1 MQYVSLSRV
10 PNRYPSISNYTKF
23 KEDVVILN
31 GLYPERNKI
40 NYQLPKYDDIT
51 PIDNTTFR
59 FVISVLIDEND
70 TSPKYFTSKT
80 FYNDIKLAYR
90 VGNPFFPIQAL
101 IGNGSVLTIN
111 LKQYFEIFDKF
122 ETDEKDTPV
131 DVVKNIFI
139 ANPSETNE
147 SIQSFKNEIALLN
160 DDIDK
165 LNIDISY
172 AEGELLKES
181 TTKQNGKETFITKLK
196 KRNSKSRQSSLNDAI
211 STLKIERDTLITKRN
226 KLESNIKE
234 LNTAVSNSLLSDNS
248 VIDYNALIKFIDF
261 MVQPPK
267 FELSGIETNN
277 VIPAEQIGEWA
288 GEYISAYKR
297 RQAGEFIQATTIDER
312 ITPPKTEE
320 NEPKTAV
327 GKILQKIGN
336 LPVIKQVVGAVK
348 AVGKFFKK
356 LFSDSR
362 LKTDIVKVGQ
372 IEDINIYKFKFIYDK
387 SKTQIGVIAQ
397 ELLNT
402 KYADCVSTDPSTGF
416 YIVNYNLLQQKV
428 DIIGAIDRAQKELLG
443 NKNIFTKLRNRIES
457 PKPAYN
463 QEVPTKKLTIGNKL
477 SKLSNDTKRDIGT
490 GIFKRKRK

>member
-59 FVISVLIDEND
+59 FVISILVDEND

-101 IGNGSVLTIN
+101 IGGGSVLTIN

-131 DVVKNIFI
+131 DVIKNIFI
-139 ANPSETNE
+139 SDTSDTSVNIDT
-147 SIQSFKNEIALLN
+147 IKNELIEVNKEIDVFNLKIAELVTELDN
-160 DDIDK
+160 QTYNPTDDINERIQNRARRSINGDTVSDQIDS
-165 LNIDISY
+165 LNI
-172 AEGELLKES
+172 EL
-181 TTKQNGKETFITKLK
+181 N
-196 KRNSKSRQSSLNDAI
+196 
-211 STLKIERDTLITKRN
+211 TLITKRD
-226 KLESNIKE
+226 KLNEDITSATTSVN
-234 LNTAVSNSLLSDNS
+234 NSLLSDNS
-248 VIDYNALIKFIDF
+248 VIDYEALIKFIDF

-267 FELSGIETNN
+267 FELAGIETNN
-277 VIPAEQIGEWA
+277 VIPAEQIGEWS

-297 RQAGEFIQATTIDER
+297 RQAGEVIQATTIDER
-312 ITPPKTEE
+312 ITPPNSEE
-320 NEPKTAV
+320 DGPKTVV
-327 GKILQKIGN
+327 GKVLEKIGN

-348 AVGKFFKK
+348 AVGKFLGK

-372 IEDINIYKFKFIYDK
+372 IEDINIYKFKFKFNK

-416 YIVNYNLLQQKV
+416 YVVNYNILQQKI
-428 DIIGAIDRAQKELLG
+428 DIIGAIDRVQKEILG

-477 SKLSNDTKRDIGT
+477 SKLSNNVKKDIGNT
-490 GIFKRKRK
+490 IFKRKRK

>member
-31 GLYPERNKI
+31 GLYPERNRI
-40 NYQLPKYDDIT
+40 NYKLPKYDDII
-51 PIDNTTFR
+51 PVDNTTFR
-59 FVISVLIDEND
+59 FVISILVDEND

-80 FYNDIKLAYR
+80 FYSDIKLAYR

-101 IGNGSVLTIN
+101 IGNGSVLTLN

-122 ETDEKDTPV
+122 EKDEKDAPV
-131 DVVKNIFI
+131 DVIKNIFVSDTSDTNINVDSIKNELIEVNKQIDELNLNI
-139 ANPSETNE
+139 AGLETELDEQTNNPSNDINEKIQNRARRSRNNETVPDKIDNLKIE
-147 SIQSFKNEIALLN
+147 LN
-160 DDIDK
+160 TLTIKRDK
-165 LNIDISY
+165 LNEDIK
-172 AEGELLKES
+172 LTIES
-181 TTKQNGKETFITKLK
+181 V
-196 KRNSKSRQSSLNDAI
+196 D
-211 STLKIERDTLITKRN
+211 
-226 KLESNIKE
+226 
-234 LNTAVSNSLLSDNS
+234 NSLLSDNS
-248 VIDYNALIKFIDF
+248 VIDYEALIKFIDF

-277 VIPAEQIGEWA
+277 VLPAEQIGEWA
-288 GEYISAYKR
+288 GEYIGAYKR

-312 ITPPKTEE
+312 ITPPKSEDD
-320 NEPKTAV
+320 EPKTAV
-327 GKILQKIGN
+327 GKVLQKIGN
-336 LPVIKQVVGAVK
+336 LPVIKQVVGVVK

-402 KYADCVSTDPSTGF
+402 KYADCITTDPSTGF
-416 YIVNYNLLQQKV
+416 YIVNYNVLQQKI
-428 DIIGAIDRAQKELLG
+428 DIIGAIDKIQKDLSNGKGLFA
-443 NKNIFTKLRNRIES
+443 KIKNRIES
-457 PKPAYN
+457 PKPAYLT
-463 QEVPTKKLTIGNKL
+463 EVPTKKLTIGNKF
-477 SKLSNDTKRDIGT
+477 SKLSNNVTKDVGNA
-490 GIFKRKRK
+490 IFKKKRR

>member
-31 GLYPERNKI
+31 GLYPERNRI
-40 NYQLPKYDDIT
+40 NYKLPKYDDIT
-51 PIDNTTFR
+51 TVDNTTFR
-59 FVISVLIDEND
+59 FVISILIDEND

-101 IGNGSVLTIN
+101 IGNGSILTLN

-122 ETDEKDTPV
+122 EKDEKDAPV

-139 ANPSETNE
+139 SNPSETNE
-147 SIQSFKNEIALLN
+147 SIESFKNEIALLD

-165 LNIDISY
+165 LNIDISE

-181 TTKQNGKETFITKLK
+181 TLKQTGKETFITKMK
-196 KRNSKSRQSSLNDAI
+196 KRNNKSKQTSLNDAI
-211 STLKIERDTLITKRN
+211 STLKIQKDTFITKKN
-226 KLESNIKE
+226 KLERDIKE
-234 LNTAVSNSLLSDNS
+234 LNSAVSNSLLSDNS
-248 VIDYNALIKFIDF
+248 VIDYEALVRFIDF

-277 VIPAEQIGEWA
+277 VLPAEQIGEWA

-297 RQAGEFIQATTIDER
+297 RQAGEVIQATTIDER
-312 ITPPKTEE
+312 ISQPKVEGE
-320 NEPKTAV
+320 KTL
-327 GKILQKIGN
+327 IQKIGE
-336 LPVIKQVVGAVK
+336 LPVIKQIVSVVK
-348 AVGKFFKK
+348 AVGKFFGK

-362 LKTDIVKVGQ
+362 LKTDIVKVGE
-372 IEDINIYKFKFIYDK
+372 IDGINIYKFKFIYDK

-402 KYADCVSTDPSTGF
+402 QYADCISTDPSTGF
-416 YIVNYNLLQQKV
+416 YVVNYNLLQQKV
-428 DIIGAIDRAQKELLG
+428 DIIGAIDKAQKGLLN

-457 PKPAYN
+457 PKPAYT

-477 SKLSNDTKRDIGT
+477 SKLSNNTKRDVGNT
-490 GIFKRKRK
+490 IFKKKRG

>member
-59 FVISVLIDEND
+59 FVISVLIGEND
-70 TSPKYFTSKT
+70 TSPKYFTSRT

-139 ANPSETNE
+139 SDTSDTN
-147 SIQSFKNEIALLN
+147 INIDNIKNELIEVNKQIDELNFKIAGLETELDIQIN
-160 DDIDK
+160 NPTDDINERIKNRARRSKNNETVPTQIDNLNIELKTLIIKRDK
-165 LNIDISY
+165 LNEDIVS
-172 AEGELLKES
+172 A
-181 TTKQNGKETFITKLK
+181 TTSAN
-196 KRNSKSRQSSLNDAI
+196 
-211 STLKIERDTLITKRN
+211 
-226 KLESNIKE
+226 
-234 LNTAVSNSLLSDNS
+234 NSLLSDNS
-248 VIDYNALIKFIDF
+248 IIDYEALIKFIDY
-261 MVQPPK
+261 MVQPPR

-277 VIPAEQIGEWA
+277 VIPAEQIGQWS

-297 RQAGEFIQATTIDER
+297 RQAGDVIQATTIDER
-312 ITPPKTEE
+312 ITPPKTEEE

-372 IEDINIYKFKFIYDK
+372 IEDINIYKFKFKFDK

-402 KYADCVSTDPSTGF
+402 KYADCVSTDPSTG
-416 YIVNYNLLQQKV
+416 YYVVNYNVLQQKV
-428 DIIGAIDRAQKELLG
+428 DIIGAIDRAQKEILG
-443 NKNIFTKLRNRIES
+443 NKNIFTRIKNKIES

-477 SKLSNDTKRDIGT
+477 SKLSNNIKKDIGNT
-490 GIFKRKRK
+490 IFKKKRK

>member
-40 NYQLPKYDDIT
+40 NYQLPKYDDII

-59 FVISVLIDEND
+59 FVISILVDEND

-101 IGNGSVLTIN
+101 IGGGSVLTIN

-122 ETDEKDTPV
+122 ETDEKEAPV
-131 DVVKNIFI
+131 DVIKNIFI
-139 ANPSETNE
+139 ADTSDTSVNIDT
-147 SIQSFKNEIALLN
+147 IKNELIEVNKEIDVLNLKIAELVTELDN
-160 DDIDK
+160 QTYNPTDDINERIQNRARRSINGDTVPDQIDSLNIELNTLIIKRDK
-165 LNIDISY
+165 LNEDITS
-172 AEGELLKES
+172 ATQS
-181 TTKQNGKETFITKLK
+181 T
-196 KRNSKSRQSSLNDAI
+196 D
-211 STLKIERDTLITKRN
+211 
-226 KLESNIKE
+226 
-234 LNTAVSNSLLSDNS
+234 NSLLSDNS
-248 VIDYNALIKFIDF
+248 IIDYEALIKFIDF
-261 MVQPPK
+261 MVQPSK

-277 VIPAEQIGEWA
+277 VLPAEQIGEWA

-297 RQAGEFIQATTIDER
+297 RQAGDVIQATTIDER
-312 ITPPKTEE
+312 ITPPKVEE
-320 NEPKTAV
+320 EKTL
-327 GKILQKIGN
+327 IQKIAN

-372 IEDINIYKFKFIYDK
+372 VEDINIYKFKFKFDK

-402 KYADCVSTDPSTGF
+402 KYADCVSTDPSTG
-416 YIVNYNLLQQKV
+416 YYVVNYNLLQQKV
-428 DIIGAIDRAQKELLG
+428 DIIGAIDRVQKEILG

-457 PKPAYN
+457 PKPAY
-463 QEVPTKKLTIGNKL
+463 QTEVPTKKLTIGNRL
-477 SKLSNDTKRDIGT
+477 SKLANNTKRDVGNT
-490 GIFKRKRK
+490 IFRKKRK

>member
-70 TSPKYFTSKT
+70 TSPKYFTSRT

-122 ETDEKDTPV
+122 EKDEKDAPV

-139 ANPSETNE
+139 SNPSETNE
-147 SIQSFKNEIALLN
+147 SIQSFKNEIVLLN

-165 LNIDISY
+165 LNIDISE

-196 KRNSKSRQSSLNDAI
+196 KRNSKSKQSSLNDAI

-226 KLESNIKE
+226 KLDSNIKE

-248 VIDYNALIKFIDF
+248 VIDYNSLIKFIDF

-267 FELSGIETNN
+267 FELAGIETNN

-297 RQAGEFIQATTIDER
+297 RQAGEVIQATTIDER
-312 ITPPKTEE
+312 ITPPAKEGEKTL
-320 NEPKTAV
+320 
-327 GKILQKIGN
+327 IQKIGE
-336 LPVIKQVVGAVK
+336 LPVIKQIVGAVK

-372 IEDINIYKFKFIYDK
+372 VEDINIYKFKFIYDK

-402 KYADCVSTDPSTGF
+402 KYADCVSTDESTGF
-416 YIVNYNLLQQKV
+416 YVVNYNILQQKV
-428 DIIGAIDRAQKELLG
+428 DIIGAIDRVQKEILG
-443 NKNIFTKLRNRIES
+443 NKNIFTRIKNRIES

-463 QEVPTKKLTIGNKL
+463 QEVPTKQLSKGGLF
-477 SKLSNDTKRDIGT
+477 SKLSNDTKRDVGN

>member
-1 MQYVSLSRV
+1 VCSSDL
-10 PNRYPSISNYTKF
+10 
-23 KEDVVILN
+23 
-31 GLYPERNKI
+31 
-40 NYQLPKYDDIT
+40 
-51 PIDNTTFR
+51 
-59 FVISVLIDEND
+59 
-70 TSPKYFTSKT
+70 SPKYFTSKT

-122 ETDEKDTPV
+122 ENDEKDAPV

-139 ANPSETNE
+139 SNPSETNE
-147 SIQSFKNEIALLN
+147 SIQSFKNEIALL
-160 DDIDK
+160 DEDIDK
-165 LNIDISY
+165 LNIDISE
-172 AEGELLKES
+172 AESELLKES
-181 TTKQNGKETFITKLK
+181 TLKQDSKETFITKLK
-196 KRNSKSRQSSLNDAI
+196 KRNSKPKQSSLNDAI
-211 STLKIERDTLITKRN
+211 STLKIERDTLITKKN
-226 KLESNIKE
+226 KLDRDIKE

-248 VIDYNALIKFIDF
+248 VIDYEALIKFIDF
-261 MVQPPK
+261 MVEPPK
-267 FELSGIETNN
+267 FELEGIETNN
-277 VIPAEQIGEWA
+277 VIKAEQIGEWA

-297 RQAGEFIQATTIDER
+297 RLAGEFIEATTIDER
-312 ITPPKTEE
+312 ITPPKSEE
-320 NEPKTAV
+320 DGPKTVV

-348 AVGKFFKK
+348 AVGKFLGK

-372 IEDINIYKFKFIYDK
+372 IEDINIYKFKFKFNK

-416 YIVNYNLLQQKV
+416 YVVNYNILQQKV
-428 DIIGAIDRAQKELLG
+428 DIIGAIDRVQKEILG

-463 QEVPTKKLTIGNKL
+463 QEVPTKQL
-477 SKLSNDTKRDIGT
+477 SKGGLFSKLANNAKSDVGNT
-490 GIFKRKRK
+490 IFKRKRK